1 MRRRPLI
8 VIFALVLVV
17 LGVSTLSAAG
27 EITLESL
34 AAAISKVMQRQDDFE
49 KRLVVIEKELSIPTP
64 TPTETPEVTA
74 TVAATETAAASDT
87 PTATRTA
94 KPTNTTRPTSTPR
107 PTRTAAPTATPT
119 PSFLIVDFSEVPDE
133 YEKNRIR
140 FESRFVERLVYIEG
154 EIDRL
159 TERGDGYQIE
169 FDGDGLDLVCR
180 LPAAARS
187 DVLGL
192 SIGDTAIVYG
202 HAELDSNLFTDD
214 DLLFKECKV
223 ASDPDGVILPPTAT
237 PTRTPTLTPR
247 PTESPT
253 RTLTF
258 TPGPT
263 ATSTHTPTLT
273 PRPTESPTR
282 KPTSTRGPTSTPR
295 PTSTPGPTSTPRPTS
310 TRRPTSTPRPTVA
323 ARPSFTVARDAVNAR
338 SGPGTNYPIIG
349 TVSRGQTFT
358 PDGRNQAGDW
368 LRFNSTAGQVWVYAP
383 LMTVSGLDRVPVV
396 STPRPP
402 TPAPTRSSPPTAV
415 PQPRVSCPSNCTEAH
430 NMGMSN
436 MGTGHACYQPK
447 FDRDRDG
454 VACER

>member
-8 VIFALVLVV
+8 VVFALVLVV

-34 AAAISKVMQRQDDFE
+34 AASISKVMQRQDDFE
-49 KRLVVIEKELSIPTP
+49 KRLAVIEKELSIPTP

-74 TVAATETAAASDT
+74 TVEATATAAASDT

-107 PTRTAAPTATPT
+107 PTRIAAPTATPT

-140 FESRFVERLVYIEG
+140 FESRFEERLVYIEG

-202 HAELDSNLFTDD
+202 HAELDANLFTDD

-223 ASDPDGVILPPTAT
+223 SSDPDGVILPPTAT

-247 PTESPT
+247 PT
-253 RTLTF
+253 
-258 TPGPT
+258 
-263 ATSTHTPTLT
+263 A
-273 PRPTESPTR
+273 SPTR
-282 KPTSTRGPTSTPR
+282 K
-295 PTSTPGPTSTPRPTS
+295 PTS

-338 SGPGTNYPIIG
+338 SGPGTNYPIVG
-349 TVSRGQTFT
+349 KVSRGQTFT

-368 LRFNSTAGQVWVYAP
+368 LRFNSTVGQVWVYAP
-383 LMTVSGLDRVPVV
+383 LMTVSGLDQVPVV

-402 TPAPTRSSPPTAV
+402 APAPPAQSSPPT
-415 PQPRVSCPSNCTEAH
+415 QPVSCPRTCSDAH

-436 MGTGHACYQPK
+436 MGTDHACYQPK

>member
-1 MRRRPLI
+1 MD
-8 VIFALVLVV
+8 
-17 LGVSTLSAAG
+17 
-27 EITLESL
+27 
-34 AAAISKVMQRQDDFE
+34 Q
-49 KRLVVIEKELSIPTP
+49 
-64 TPTETPEVTA
+64 
-74 TVAATETAAASDT
+74 
-87 PTATRTA
+87 
-94 KPTNTTRPTSTPR
+94 
-107 PTRTAAPTATPT
+107 
-119 PSFLIVDFSEVPDE
+119 
-133 YEKNRIR
+133 
-140 FESRFVERLVYIEG
+140 LVYIEG

-180 LPAAARS
+180 LAAAARS

-202 HAELDSNLFTDD
+202 QAELDSNLFTDD
-214 DLLFKECKV
+214 DLLFRECKV

-263 ATSTHTPTLT
+263 ATSTRTPTLT
-273 PRPTESPTR
+273 PRPTASPTR
-282 KPTSTRGPTSTPR
+282 KPTSTPK
-295 PTSTPGPTSTPRPTS
+295 PTS

-338 SGPGTNYPIIG
+338 SGPGTNYPIVG
-349 TVSRGQTFT
+349 RVTRGQTFT
-358 PDGRNQAGDW
+358 PDGRNRAGDW

-383 LMTVSGLDRVPVV
+383 LMTVTGLDRVSVV

-402 TPAPTRSSPPTAV
+402 VPPTLTPV
-415 PQPRVSCPSNCTEAH
+415 PAQPPSPTPVPPQRISCPRNCTEAH

-436 MGTGHACYQPK
+436 MGTGHACYLPK